1 MKEKIYARLRWKKKD
16 LRDQIEK
23 LQSKGTHFSEEQ
35 VQLNDIKIP
44 SKKRDRKMLQSM
56 PCGFRL
62 IDSDIKQD
70 IQRIK
75 QRAEQ
80 LEAGG
85 K

>member
-23 LQSKGTHFSEEQ
+23 LQSRGTHFNEEQ

-44 SKKRDRKMLQSM
+44 SKKRERKTLQSM

-62 IDSDIKQD
+62 VDYDIK
-70 IQRIK
+70 
-75 QRAEQ
+75 
-80 LEAGG
+80 
-85 K
+85 